1 MTDLVLLE
9 ISLAIFLFVVIGLLL
24 LLGFIK
30 ENRGNY

>member
-9 ISLAIFLFVVIGLLL
+9 ISLSIFLFVVIGLLL
-24 LLGFIK
+24 LLGLIK